1 MTTVGFIGL
10 GAMGATMA
18 RRLIDAGHEVVLFN
32 RSPGAVDALVEAGG
46 VRAASAHEA
55 LATGLVFSM
64 LPHDAAAEAVFTA
77 ELLATAP
84 DGSVHVSFATLS
96 VAAADRLDA
105 LHTAASVQY
114 VSAPVLGRPNVAEAG
129 QLNIVAGGQ
138 SSAIVRAQNLL
149 DVLGKRTWVVSE
161 KPSAANLVKIGVN
174 YNLVHTIQALAESVT
189 LVEHGGIDG
198 GTFVDIL
205 TDTAYTGTAYSGYGR
220 MIVAR
225 EYPPLF
231 TVALGLKDLMLAE
244 QAAAATGVALPTA
257 PVLHELLDL
266 AVADPELSQGDWSAM
281 AEITRARSSQ
291 P

>member
-32 RSPGAVDALVEAGG
+32 RSAAAVDALVEAGG
-46 VRAASAHEA
+46 SRAENAEEA
-55 LATGLVFSM
+55 VATGLVFSM

-77 ELLATAP
+77 DLLATAP
-84 DGSVHVSFATLS
+84 AGTVHVSFATLS
-96 VAAADRLDA
+96 VAAADRLES
-105 LHTAASVQY
+105 LHSEAGVQY

-129 QLNIVAGGQ
+129 QLNIVAGGP
-138 SSAIVRAQNLL
+138 SSAIARAQELL
-149 DVLGKRTWVVSE
+149 DVLGKHTWVVSE
-161 KPSAANLVKIGVN
+161 TPSAANLVKIGVN

-189 LVEHGGIDG
+189 LVERGGIDA

-205 TDTAYTGTAYSGYGR
+205 TDTAYTGTAYAGYGR
-220 MIVAR
+220 MIAAR

-231 TVALGLKDLMLAE
+231 TVALGLKDLTLAE

-257 PVLHELLDL
+257 PVLHELLEQAL
-266 AVADPELSQGDWSAM
+266 ADPELSQGDWSSM
-281 AEITRARSSQ
+281 AEITRLRSTQ
-291 P
+291 A